1 MHVSFALLTLAYTY
15 VHIVLLYCLFAIPYI
30 PLFSLPHPQITDNTL
45 MYFSQLCPHIHS
57 LVRSIHAAPHRTTL
71 HQPVLHTTPHHT
83 PHHTTLHTTPHYT
96 TPHYTTLHY
105 TTLHHTTLHHTTPH
119 HTALHHTTLDHTTPH
134 YTTHTLHNP
143 LLSLYIGRYSL
154 TVNV

>member
-1 MHVSFALLTLAYTY
+1 MHVSFALLTLAHTY

-57 LVRSIHAAPHRTTL
+57 LVRSIHTAPHRTTL
-71 HQPVLHTTPHHT
+71 HQPVLHTPTPTPH
-83 PHHTTLHTTPHYT
+83 LHTTPHHT